1 MPRRSCARPR
11 ANLGCLQIG
20 LHAEI
25 FAALITFGMAR
36 NHDGTSGMLV
46 SDSAFQRMPKWFL
59 FSPTKRDSGRG
70 WAQGGCA
77 NVQGAP
83 GKYMAHLYVKST
95 NPVYR
100 VNGRDWGAM
109 YGRRR
114 HGAPQNSRRR
124 FMQLGPGD
132 NCAKQPSDKMLA
144 LHLAKRGGRPISQHL
159 YSKHGRREKYEDWGP
174 AIDKRD
180 MRYVLAVGAAMSAG
194 LVGKHGTFAEAEQAS
209 FYTLWD
215 AAVRSSFPASWRA
228 KTATSADL
236 MRHFADGKF
245 QHTSGIQWSTK
256 CMLAE
261 HRTGPMGNF
270 RRVYLNRA
278 IVNGLNF
285 NVINDHR
292 LIVVYSPPGSKLVCK
307 SDLQWEFKI
316 CPGCECT
323 LPDCSKVR
331 SVARLPDCS
340 NAIALAFVA

>member
-1 MPRRSCARPR
+1 M
-11 ANLGCLQIG
+11 
-20 LHAEI
+20 
-25 FAALITFGMAR
+25 
-36 NHDGTSGMLV
+36 
-46 SDSAFQRMPKWFL
+46 
-59 FSPTKRDSGRG
+59 
-70 WAQGGCA
+70 
-77 NVQGAP
+77 
-83 GKYMAHLYVKST
+83 
-95 NPVYR
+95 YR

-114 HGAPQNSRRR
+114 HGAPNNSRRR
-124 FMQLGPGD
+124 FMRLGPGD
-132 NCAKQPSDKMLA
+132 NCAKQPSDKILA
-144 LHLAKRGGRPISQHL
+144 MTLLGHGRPINQHL
-159 YSKHGRREKYEDWGP
+159 FSKHGRSLKHEDWGP

-180 MRYVLAVGAAMSAG
+180 MGYVLAVGAAQTAR
-194 LVGKHGTFAEAEQAS
+194 LVGGWAQESDKTS

-215 AAVRSSFPASWRA
+215 AAVRASFPASWRA

-245 QHTSGIQWSTK
+245 RHTPGIQWTAK
-256 CMLAE
+256 CMLAD
-261 HRTGPMGNF
+261 HKGGPMGSF

-285 NVINDHR
+285 NVVNDHH

-331 SVARLPDCS
+331 SKAHHADCS